1 MLTVTICGILFFIV
15 FYRVH
20 KKKCLPRLRKLIPQP
35 LCVKTCLGDPLPW
48 GSAGV
53 SLLSPLP
60 PFPCLALLPLTL
72 KSLSGFSLGEVLGV
86 SPL

>member
-48 GSAGV
+48 GSVGV

-60 PFPCLALLPLTL
+60 PIPMPGPPA
-72 KSLSGFSLGEVLGV
+72 SDSEV
-86 SPL
+86 PFWFQPR